1 MVINKN
7 IDEVIDKFVK
17 DNNLPNTYKNSAK
30 KYLVDLSQIIFD
42 KSKLNNNPLCLG
54 INGAQGTGKSTLSL
68 FIKIF
73 LEKIENLSVE
83 IISIDDLYLT
93 KKERVQLSLDIH
105 KLFIT
110 RGVPGT
116 HDVEMGCN
124 FIKSCLKK
132 NYTNLCLPRF
142 DKLIDDRLP
151 KNEWLCIDK
160 KVDVLILEGW
170 CVGAKAQEEKYL
182 VKSINTL
189 EENYDSEG
197 IWRKY
202 SNDQLRESYQSL
214 FELCSFLIMLKAP
227 SFEVIYDWRLKQEM
241 RTKFTSDEKLSR
253 RMNPD
258 EITFFVQ
265 HYERLTRWMLDD
277 LPSRADVVI
286 ELDNNHIMERIV
298 YK

>member
-124 FIKSCLKK
+124 FIKSCLEK

-170 CVGAKAQEEKYL
+170 CVGAKAQEDKYL

-286 ELDNNHIMERIV
+286 ELDKNHIMERIV